1 MGRLLMKDEII
12 KINLT
17 ELREWI
23 QDANNHLS
31 EIVMTLSQIAKTDD
45 FERLLSSRD
54 SLSKHSE
61 KILALHKELMSKVF
75 CD

>member
-1 MGRLLMKDEII
+1 MEDEFI
-12 KINLT
+12 KVSLS

-23 QDANNHLS
+23 HDANNHLS
-31 EIVMTLSQIAKTDD
+31 VIVMTLSQIAKTDD

-54 SLSKHSE
+54 TLSKHSE
-61 KILALHKELMSKVF
+61 KILALHKELISKVS